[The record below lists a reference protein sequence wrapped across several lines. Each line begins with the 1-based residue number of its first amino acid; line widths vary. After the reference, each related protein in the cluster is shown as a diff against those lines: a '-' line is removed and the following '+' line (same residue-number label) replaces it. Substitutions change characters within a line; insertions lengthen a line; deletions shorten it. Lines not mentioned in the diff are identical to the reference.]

1 MPKKGEKVV
10 SEERLEA
17 LAKARQKALEVR
29 RANKEIK
36 DKEKELAKL
45 EKDEKRADLDSR
57 IKQKKTVKDMAGN
70 EVPIENTQSQ
80 KQRDHAESYD
90 KDLEPLETKSQPIDI
105 PKKERKAKK
114 KVKYVYESDSSSSEE
129 EVVVVRKKKAGKVK
143 KHTDNNSEVDKDEED
158 TGRPHTSN
166 ENRPLSQ
173 AELQRQQYLARVS
186 QMPQYRTNLFGGF

>member
-45 EKDEKRADLDSR
+45 EKDEKRKDLDSR
-57 IKQKKTVKDMAGN
+57 IKQKKTVKDIGNN
-70 EVPIENTQSQ
+70 EVPV
-80 KQRDHAESYD
+80 DDD

-114 KVKYVYESDSSSSEE
+114 KVKYVYESDSSSEE
-129 EVVVVRKKKAGKVK
+129 EVVVVRKKKASKAK
-143 KHTDNNSEVDKDEED
+143 KHIDNNSEVDKDEGD
-158 TGRPHTSN
+158 TVQQHTSN